1 MNLAQA
7 VEGKEYTNRNKVRK
21 EQSKKPLVITARIK
35 RLYTTML
42 ILHLVCIVPMIIFY
56 NDINLQVFYVFMGLL
71 VYINPFVIW
80 LSNIINKPI
89 EKMVFN
95 HYKRMA
101 KNKLKAMP
109 SLMKVGITGSYG
121 KTSTKNALNDILNV
135 KFNSFA
141 TEKSFNTMNG
151 LMISINNKLDSYNN
165 YGYIYGSGLIA
176 IPTCLYF
183 KITLQATSNKN
194 DTVAYEKT
202 LIENEKEVLDCCIS
216 DFGNFCHLEHILE

>member
-1 MNLAQA
+1 MKWYFILSLIPYFAYIVFKAKKYMHMLQQNWYNDGNRYIKWVMNNFEKVFLVFDVLFIIFAFLKNKYA
-7 VEGKEYTNRNKVRK
+7 IITFGVFYIICYILHRNKVRK

-35 RLYTTML
+35 GLYTTML

-80 LSNIINKPI
+80 LSNIVNKPI

-109 SLMKVGITGSYG
+109 SLMKVGITGR
-121 KTSTKNALNDILNV
+121 V
-135 KFNSFA
+135 
-141 TEKSFNTMNG
+141 
-151 LMISINNKLDSYNN
+151 
-165 YGYIYGSGLIA
+165 
-176 IPTCLYF
+176 
-183 KITLQATSNKN
+183 
-194 DTVAYEKT
+194 
-202 LIENEKEVLDCCIS
+202 
-216 DFGNFCHLEHILE
+216 